1 MINHIRDYF
10 ATCPLLSTNRAL
22 NVDFLSKDITEY
34 SIETEPHTLIVETY
48 IDGSSIRKC
57 NFIFASREFYNQDS
71 MQNLENI
78 QFYDNLISWI
88 ENNNLK
94 GILPTLDEGQTAL
107 EISVNTAGY
116 LLDEDLKTARY
127 QIKCSLEYQ
136 QERI

>member
-57 NFIFASREFYNQDS
+57 NFIFAVLQSRQYAKFRKYP
-71 MQNLENI
+71 
-78 QFYDNLISWI
+78 
-88 ENNNLK
+88 
-94 GILPTLDEGQTAL
+94 IL
-107 EISVNTAGY
+107 
-116 LLDEDLKTARY
+116 
-127 QIKCSLEYQ
+127 
-136 QERI
+136 